1 MAGVYPRQR
10 LERRRLTWSGHW
22 SSLTK
27 WLWPALV
34 RTWTEQNDNKLQRD
48 VLRMTKDNLR
58 AAKEDL
64 SYERSERKRLEE
76 QLQEK
81 MAEIEKLRADKSVQ
95 SERCESNTVVK
106 IVTTGPAMDSD
117 TRRKMLE
124 DIKNSLRYLPF
135 NIT

>member
-1 MAGVYPRQR
+1 MKIKIVRSMR
-10 LERRRLTWSGHW
+10 KRRRYKPVF
-22 SSLTK
+22 SSLFIESI
-27 WLWPALV
+27 AGSV
-34 RTWTEQNDNKLQRD
+34 RNDNKLLRD

-81 MAEIEKLRADKSVQ
+81 MAEIEKLRADKSVG

-106 IVTTGPAMDSD
+106 IVTTGPAMESN

>member
-1 MAGVYPRQR
+1 
-10 LERRRLTWSGHW
+10 
-22 SSLTK
+22 
-27 WLWPALV
+27 
-34 RTWTEQNDNKLQRD
+34 
-48 VLRMTKDNLR
+48 MTKDNLR

-76 QLQEK
+76 QMQEK
-81 MAEIEKLRADKSVQ
+81 VAEIEKLRADRSVG

-135 NIT
+135 SIT

>member
-1 MAGVYPRQR
+1 MKIKIVRSMR
-10 LERRRLTWSGHW
+10 KRRRYKPVF
-22 SSLTK
+22 SSLFIESI
-27 WLWPALV
+27 AGSV
-34 RTWTEQNDNKLQRD
+34 RNDNKLLRD

-81 MAEIEKLRADKSVQ
+81 MAEIEKLRADKSVG

>member
-1 MAGVYPRQR
+1 MKIKIVRSMR
-10 LERRRLTWSGHW
+10 KRRRYKPVF
-22 SSLTK
+22 SSLFIESI
-27 WLWPALV
+27 AGSV
-34 RTWTEQNDNKLQRD
+34 RNDNKLLRD

-76 QLQEK
+76 HLQEK
-81 MAEIEKLRADKSVQ
+81 VAEIEKLRAAKSVQ

-135 NIT
+135 SIT

>member
-1 MAGVYPRQR
+1 MKIKIVRSMR
-10 LERRRLTWSGHW
+10 KRRRYKPVF
-22 SSLTK
+22 SSLFIESI
-27 WLWPALV
+27 AGSV
-34 RTWTEQNDNKLQRD
+34 RNDNKLLRD

-76 QLQEK
+76 HLQEK
-81 MAEIEKLRADKSVQ
+81 LAEIEKLRAAKSVG

>member
-1 MAGVYPRQR
+1 MKIKIVRSMR
-10 LERRRLTWSGHW
+10 KRRRYKPVF
-22 SSLTK
+22 SSLFIESI
-27 WLWPALV
+27 AGSV
-34 RTWTEQNDNKLQRD
+34 RNDNKLLRD

-76 QLQEK
+76 HLQEK

-135 NIT
+135 SIT

>member
-1 MAGVYPRQR
+1 MRK
-10 LERRRLTWSGHW
+10 RRRYKPVF
-22 SSLTK
+22 SSLFIESI
-27 WLWPALV
+27 AGSV
-34 RTWTEQNDNKLQRD
+34 RNDNKLLRD

-106 IVTTGPAMDSD
+106 IVTTGPAMD
-117 TRRKMLE
+117 TRRKMFE
-124 DIKNSLRYLPF
+124 DIKNSLGYLPF
-135 NIT
+135 HIKPQIQSLHH

>member
-1 MAGVYPRQR
+1 MKIKIVRSMR
-10 LERRRLTWSGHW
+10 KRRRYKPVF
-22 SSLTK
+22 SSLFIESI
-27 WLWPALV
+27 AGSV
-34 RTWTEQNDNKLQRD
+34 RNDNKLLRD

-64 SYERSERKRLEE
+64 SSERSERKRLEE
-76 QLQEK
+76 HLQEK
-81 MAEIEKLRADKSVQ
+81 VAEIEKLRAAKSVQ

-135 NIT
+135 SIT

>member
-1 MAGVYPRQR
+1 MKIKIVRSMR
-10 LERRRLTWSGHW
+10 KRRRYKPVF
-22 SSLTK
+22 SSLFIESIDGS
-27 WLWPALV
+27 V
-34 RTWTEQNDNKLQRD
+34 RNDNKLLRD

-76 QLQEK
+76 QMQEK
-81 MAEIEKLRADKSVQ
+81 VAEIEKLRADKSVG

-135 NIT
+135 SIT

>member
-1 MAGVYPRQR
+1 MKIKIVRSMR
-10 LERRRLTWSGHW
+10 KRRRYKPVF
-22 SSLTK
+22 SSLFIESI
-27 WLWPALV
+27 AGSV
-34 RTWTEQNDNKLQRD
+34 RNDNKLLRD

-76 QLQEK
+76 HLQEK
-81 MAEIEKLRADKSVQ
+81 VAEIEKLRAAKSAG
-95 SERCESNTVVK
+95 SERCENNTVVK

-135 NIT
+135 SIT

>member
-1 MAGVYPRQR
+1 MKIVRSFR
-10 LERRRLTWSGHW
+10 KRRRYKPVF
-22 SSLTK
+22 SSLFIESIDGS
-27 WLWPALV
+27 V
-34 RTWTEQNDNKLQRD
+34 RNDNKLLRE

-76 QLQEK
+76 HLQEK
-81 MAEIEKLRADKSVQ
+81 VAEIEKLRADKSVG

-106 IVTTGPAMDSD
+106 IVTTGPAMDTD